1 MWVVIT
7 EEMEHYIIHKG
18 KTKVRDSLYLEYDSE
33 HVLKRKSAIMCII
46 FTSLCK
52 NFVKLT

>member
-33 HVLKRKSAIMCII
+33 HVLKRKSA
-46 FTSLCK
+46 SKYK
-52 NFVKLT
+52 NR